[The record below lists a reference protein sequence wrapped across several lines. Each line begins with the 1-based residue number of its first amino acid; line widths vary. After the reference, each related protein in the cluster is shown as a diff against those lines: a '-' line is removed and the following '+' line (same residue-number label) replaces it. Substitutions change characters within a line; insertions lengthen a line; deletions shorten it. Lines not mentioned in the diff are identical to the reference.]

1 MKITRRQLRRII
13 KEATDVINRDTGEI
27 MFFGDKRYVSDIPV
41 TGTDEMIDDIMR
53 RLGISPSPEDM
64 RTYSTGG
71 RDMELSGEDWQKIK
85 DEAGRDSINEAIGM
99 KITRRQLRRII
110 REAMGQDGVF
120 PDLSHPL
127 IAPYADK
134 MGRVVKGREG
144 QWFVEYQ
151 GYSYNAG
158 GQSNQGIT
166 VYLLPDGKY
175 TARVGGNFNN
185 TISGRI
191 GKDFDD
197 PESAIE
203 AALNSSPSATGP
215 TAAELLKKVGEKVS
229 TRGYI
234 GQD

>member
-1 MKITRRQLRRII
+1 MKITRTQLRSII
-13 KEATDVINRDTGEI
+13 KEA
-27 MFFGDKRYVSDIPV
+27 
-41 TGTDEMIDDIMR
+41 
-53 RLGISPSPEDM
+53 
-64 RTYSTGG
+64 
-71 RDMELSGEDWQKIK
+71 
-85 DEAGRDSINEAIGM
+85 
-99 KITRRQLRRII
+99 
-110 REAMGQDGVF
+110 MGQEGVF

-127 IAPYADK
+127 IAPYADR
-134 MGRVVKGREG
+134 MGRPVKATRPG

-158 GQSNQGIT
+158 GQSKQGIT

-197 PESAIE
+197 AESAIE
-203 AALNSSPSATGP
+203 AALNSGPSATGP

-229 TRGYI
+229 TQGYI

>member
-1 MKITRRQLRRII
+1 MKITRKQIR
-13 KEATDVINRDTGEI
+13 
-27 MFFGDKRYVSDIPV
+27 
-41 TGTDEMIDDIMR
+41 
-53 RLGISPSPEDM
+53 
-64 RTYSTGG
+64 
-71 RDMELSGEDWQKIK
+71 KIL
-85 DEAGRDSINEAIGM
+85 
-99 KITRRQLRRII
+99 Q
-110 REAMGQDGVF
+110 EAMSQDGVF

-134 MGRVVKGREG
+134 VQGPIKGRDG
-144 QWFVEYQ
+144 GWFVEYQ
-151 GYSYNAG
+151 TYKYNAG
-158 GQSNQGIT
+158 GQSDQGIV

-203 AALNSSPSATGP
+203 AALNSGPSATGP